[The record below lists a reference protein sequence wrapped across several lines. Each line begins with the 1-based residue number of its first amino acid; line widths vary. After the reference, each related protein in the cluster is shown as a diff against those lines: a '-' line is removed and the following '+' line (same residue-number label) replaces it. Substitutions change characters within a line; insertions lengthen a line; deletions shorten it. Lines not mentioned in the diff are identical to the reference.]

1 MKHSKAGAVHGSE
14 AGPLRWGW
22 GLFFPPR
29 NMPPRDS
36 PTHRQTRGHMLT
48 ASLFFPDLKEQHWKI
63 SRYYLNPKTQQ
74 LPTPPEGHCN
84 QSALPFQRQKGLPQT
99 SWASC
104 VLPLRSYVQLIH
116 TPQVASNPL
125 LLLSDKGGLP
135 EHGQLPWVEHPC

>member
-1 MKHSKAGAVHGSE
+1 MVAE
-14 AGPLRWGW
+14 AGPLRRWGG

-29 NMPPRDS
+29 NVPPRDS
-36 PTHRQTRGHMLT
+36 PTHRQTQGHVLT
-48 ASLFFPDLKEQHWKI
+48 ASLFFPDPREQYWKI

-74 LPTPPEGHCN
+74 LPTPPKRSL
-84 QSALPFQRQKGLPQT
+84 QPVYLSISKTAKGLPQT

-104 VLPLRSYVQLIH
+104 FLPLRSHVQLIH